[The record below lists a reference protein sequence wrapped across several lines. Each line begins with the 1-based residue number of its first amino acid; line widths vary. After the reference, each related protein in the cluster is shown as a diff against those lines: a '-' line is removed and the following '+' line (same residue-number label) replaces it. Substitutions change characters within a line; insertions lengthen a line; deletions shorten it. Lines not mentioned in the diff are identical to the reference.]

1 MTVRF
6 EMETLIAAPPEAVFN
21 ASLDVDAHVASMA
34 DSGEQAVGGVTSG
47 TMGLG
52 ETVTWRAKH
61 FGITWKM
68 TSKITEIDPPRRF
81 VDEQLRGPFQRFY
94 HEHLFEPVD
103 AGTRMVDNIEF
114 DAPFGILGDLTEK
127 LILGG
132 YLQKLIAE
140 RNDFLRGKLER

>member
-6 EMETLIAAPPEAVFN
+6 ELETLIAAPPEAVFD

-81 VDEQLRGPFQRFY
+81 VDEQLRGPFQKFR

-103 AGTRMVDNIEF
+103 AGTRMVDYIEF

-127 LILGG
+127 VILGG

-140 RNDFLRGKLER
+140 RNDFLRDKLEH

>member
-6 EMETLIAAPPEAVFN
+6 ELETLIAAPPEAVFD

-61 FGITWKM
+61 FGIPWKM
-68 TSKITEIDPPRRF
+68 TSKITEIDAPRRF
-81 VDEQLRGPFQRFY
+81 VDEQLRGPFQKFR
-94 HEHLFEPVD
+94 HEHLFESVD

-114 DAPFGILGDLTEK
+114 DAPFGVLGDLTEK
-127 LILGG
+127 VILGG

-140 RNDFLRGKLER
+140 RNDFLRDKLER

>member
-6 EMETLIAAPPEAVFN
+6 EMETLIAAPPKAVFN

-52 ETVTWRAKH
+52 ETVTWQAKH

>member
-6 EMETLIAAPPEAVFN
+6 ELETLIAAPPEAVFD

-34 DSGEQAVGGVTSG
+34 DSGEEAVGGVTSG

-61 FGITWKM
+61 FGVTWRM

-81 VDEQLRGPFQRFY
+81 VDEQLRGPFQKFH
-94 HEHLFEPVD
+94 HEHIFEPAD
-103 AGTRMVDNIEF
+103 GGTRMVDIIEF
-114 DAPFGILGDLTEK
+114 DAPLGILGDIAEK
-127 LILGG
+127 VILGS

-140 RNDFLRGKLER
+140 RNDFLRDKLER